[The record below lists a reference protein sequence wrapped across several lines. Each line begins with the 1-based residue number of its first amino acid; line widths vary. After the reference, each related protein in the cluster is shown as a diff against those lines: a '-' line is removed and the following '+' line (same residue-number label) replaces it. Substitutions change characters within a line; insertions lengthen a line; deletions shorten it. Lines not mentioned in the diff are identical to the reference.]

1 MNQVSERPK
10 IKAEFNESFYWER
23 VNRSLGWFG
32 NTDDEQRR
40 VQEAI
45 RGITI
50 GIAGCG
56 GIGGMAASRLGRLG
70 VGKIKLADP
79 DTFDVSNI
87 NRQVGASP
95 SNRGRNKAEVVAEMV
110 HDVTPDVD
118 LEIYPEGITP
128 ECAEEFTDGCD
139 YILDQMDFFEIKNRY
154 ALHRAWR
161 ASPSCK
167 FALKVPTVAHG
178 TYVFKYTKTSMHI
191 EEVYGISEDAELT
204 PAVITR
210 LIERIMPDIP
220 SYPNRAMLDHWFIG
234 MKRMP
239 IFAACPP
246 LAEGVLLER
255 LALEF
260 SGLSE
265 RLPNYVPIPV
275 QPGYAKFDTA
285 SWSAT
290 LHHGKWWKGNEIL

>member
-1 MNQVSERPK
+1 MSEVSDRPK
-10 IKAEFNESFYWER
+10 IAARFDEQFYWER
-23 VNRSLGWFG
+23 VNRSLGWLG
-32 NTDDEQRR
+32 KTDAEQRR

-45 RGITI
+45 KHLTI
-50 GIAGCG
+50 GLAGCG

-79 DTFDVSNI
+79 DTFDISNI

-95 SNRGRNKAEVVAEMV
+95 TNRNRNKAEVVAEMV

-128 ECAEEFTDGCD
+128 ESAGEFVDGCD
-139 YILDQMDFFEIKNRY
+139 YILDQMEFYEIKNRY

-161 ASPSCK
+161 ASPTCK

-191 EEVYGISEDAELT
+191 EEVYGISENANLT

-210 LIERIMPDIP
+210 AHGAHHAGY
-220 SYPNRAMLDHWFIG
+220 S
-234 MKRMP
+234 K
-239 IFAACPP
+239 
-246 LAEGVLLER
+246 
-255 LALEF
+255 
-260 SGLSE
+260 
-265 RLPNYVPIPV
+265 LPRP
-275 QPGYAKFDTA
+275 ADA
-285 SWSAT
+285 
-290 LHHGKWWKGNEIL
+290 

>member
-1 MNQVSERPK
+1 MANVASRPR
-10 IKAEFNESFYWER
+10 ISAQFDEAFYWER
-23 VNRSLGWFG
+23 VNRSLGWLG
-32 NTDDEQRR
+32 TSEAEQRR
-40 VQEAI
+40 TQEVI
-45 RGITI
+45 RSLTI
-50 GIAGCG
+50 GLAGCG

-79 DTFDVSNI
+79 DSFDTSNI
-87 NRQVGASP
+87 NRQVGASR
-95 SNRGRNKAEVVAEMV
+95 SNLNRNKAEVVAEMV
-110 HDVTPDVD
+110 HDVTPDVE

-128 ECAEEFTDGCD
+128 ESAEEFADGCD
-139 YILDQMDFFEIKNRY
+139 YILDQMDFYEIKNRY

-161 ASPSCK
+161 ATPSCK

-204 PAVITR
+204 PAVIKR
-210 LIERIMPDIP
+210 LMKRIMPEIP
-220 SYPNRAMLDHWFIG
+220 QYPDQQMLDHWFIDL
-234 MKRMP
+234 KRMP

-246 LAEGVLLER
+246 LAEGALLER

-260 SGLSE
+260 AGLSE

-285 SWSAT
+285 SWTAT
-290 LHHGKWWKGNEIL
+290 LHHGKW